1 LKSFQNNEWKI
12 NRHVFGGDTLL
23 SSTNGGIHMSII
35 YVKIIQSA
43 VIATRRRIG
52 ATSTSTSTSA
62 AAAAA
67 AAVVSNPVTFEYF
80 SAQLLFNY
88 TK

>member
-52 ATSTSTSTSA
+52 ATSTSTS

>member
-1 LKSFQNNEWKI
+1 
-12 NRHVFGGDTLL
+12 
-23 SSTNGGIHMSII
+23 MSII

-52 ATSTSTSTSA
+52 ATSTSTSA
-62 AAAAA
+62 AAAAV
-67 AAVVSNPVTFEYF
+67 VVSNPVTFEYF